1 MYIWFY
7 ASYQD
12 TTVNTAFYDYGVN
25 TSLIC
30 VYVNVIAIDIVTF
43 SWNWNNLFKMVEKF
57 LSMVFSDSIHHFNCK
72 SMLVR
77 DIFLSVFVL
86 SLKRLL
92 IIYASFHLLLI
103 VNFQTGTSTAHQ
115 RKFPIRERRSKQQNI
130 TIN

>member
-1 MYIWFY
+1 
-7 ASYQD
+7 
-12 TTVNTAFYDYGVN
+12 
-25 TSLIC
+25 
-30 VYVNVIAIDIVTF
+30 
-43 SWNWNNLFKMVEKF
+43 MVEKF
-57 LSMVFSDSIHHFNCK
+57 LSMVFSDSIHHFNYK

-103 VNFQTGTSTAHQ
+103 VNFQTGTSKNTAHQ

-130 TIN
+130 TTN